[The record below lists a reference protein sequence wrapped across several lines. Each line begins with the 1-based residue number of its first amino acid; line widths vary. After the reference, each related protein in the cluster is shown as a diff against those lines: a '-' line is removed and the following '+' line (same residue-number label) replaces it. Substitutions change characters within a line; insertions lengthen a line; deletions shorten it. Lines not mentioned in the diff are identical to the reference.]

1 MTAPSSATSS
11 PTAVVPCAFCSTPNR
26 IDLSKLSLGP
36 KCAQC
41 GRPILLD
48 RPIPGVVRSL
58 RRLVSGMCGGAP
70 VDVTVGDV
78 IVPGVAA
85 GAEQP
90 VPVPR

>member
-1 MTAPSSATSS
+1 MTAPSSAPSS

-48 RPIPGVVRSL
+48 RPVK
-58 RRLVSGMCGGAP
+58 
-70 VDVTVGDV
+70 VTEATLTYVAVGDDRR
-78 IVPGVAA
+78 
-85 GAEQP
+85 
-90 VPVPR
+90 PRELPAL